1 LLALSPI
8 FPFKK
13 VPNPFKKQEAK
24 MKTLLR
30 IAFLAA
36 ALAAPAALAGGAAAQ
51 TSQTP
56 LHIAASIVPKTF
68 FKEIDLTGVQNG
80 PGNCALMPDKC
91 LSNVFVLRG
100 RSEIFSVLLTVSVE
114 HDGTVDFPGANGAA
128 RGSWQMVVTKAGQYT
143 GTLFG
148 DLQEGRIRWTMDM
161 FTGARTGRSASAALR
176 ILGGLD
182 GYGQVE
188 PNDVSTM
195 IFRSFT
201 KMSDD
206 SGYTEANIA
215 KIF

>member
-1 LLALSPI
+1 MKILSRAI
-8 FPFKK
+8 C
-13 VPNPFKKQEAK
+13 
-24 MKTLLR
+24 
-30 IAFLAA
+30 LAA
-36 ALAAPAALAGGAAAQ
+36 ALTALTVLAGGAAAQ
-51 TSQTP
+51 TFQTP
-56 LHIAASIVPKTF
+56 LQTAASIIPKTF
-68 FKEIDLTGVQNG
+68 FKEIDLTGVQND
-80 PGNCALMPDKC
+80 PGNCALMPEKC
-91 LSNVFVLRG
+91 LTNVFVLRG

-114 HDGTVDFPGANGAA
+114 HDGAVNFPGANGAA
-128 RGSWQMVVTKAGQYT
+128 RGTWQMVVTKAGQYA

-148 DLQEGRIRWTMDM
+148 DLQEGKIRWTTDM

-182 GYGQVE
+182 GYGRVE

-215 KIF
+215 KVF